1 LISGNFEISAIIF
14 SSDPRVQF
22 TNIYAVGIMADS
34 AEIWY
39 FSVFCYAASHDLG
52 WIFKTF

>member
-1 LISGNFEISAIIF
+1 
-14 SSDPRVQF
+14 
-22 TNIYAVGIMADS
+22 MADS

-52 WIFKTF
+52 WIFKTFWIFWSTKP